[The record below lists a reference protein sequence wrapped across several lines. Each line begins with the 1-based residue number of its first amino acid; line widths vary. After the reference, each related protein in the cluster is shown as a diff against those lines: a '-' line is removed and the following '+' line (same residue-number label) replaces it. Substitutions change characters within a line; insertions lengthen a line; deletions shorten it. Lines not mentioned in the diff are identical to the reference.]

1 MTIITRITVH
11 PKKEDWFYIYVDRGH
26 GEEFGFTIDSDLL
39 IRYHLQKGMT
49 VDDKMLQTVIAEKEK
64 KRAFQSALSY
74 LSYRMR
80 SEYEIIQYLKRKEF
94 DEESIHS
101 SLKTLKEYHY
111 VDDPQF
117 SKSFVSS
124 KFNAQLKGPI
134 VIAKELKKKGISS
147 SVISSSLSS
156 LSFEEQVN
164 RLVEF
169 IEKKQKKTS
178 KKSLK
183 EVKQK
188 LYQQLYRKGFESI
201 VIEEAFENAKWEYSE
216 ESELEALRYHGEK
229 ALYKY
234 RQYSGYDKKMRVKR
248 YLIRKG
254 FSFEQID
261 FFLQNFE

>member
-101 SLKTLKEYHY
+101 SLKTLKEYEESIHSSLKTLKEYHY

-124 KFNAQLKGPI
+124 
-134 VIAKELKKKGISS
+134 
-147 SVISSSLSS
+147 
-156 LSFEEQVN
+156 
-164 RLVEF
+164 
-169 IEKKQKKTS
+169 
-178 KKSLK
+178 
-183 EVKQK
+183 
-188 LYQQLYRKGFESI
+188 
-201 VIEEAFENAKWEYSE
+201 
-216 ESELEALRYHGEK
+216 
-229 ALYKY
+229 
-234 RQYSGYDKKMRVKR
+234 
-248 YLIRKG
+248 
-254 FSFEQID
+254 
-261 FFLQNFE
+261 